1 MSETT
6 EAQAPAGESLEV
18 TEDDVKPSKGNG
30 DSSKPKTDSTE
41 KSSQP
46 KSGPKDSDGDS
57 GAKQEAK
64 DGGPAPWAK
73 DLADRGIA
81 DPNVDAYL
89 REVWQP
95 RMTQYEQQMSQWD
108 QLFGGDM
115 ERAQIMAG
123 LAEALENDPAGT
135 YQQMGELL
143 GLLDDGEYGDYEE
156 GEFPDEG
163 DEYAEDDGEQPD
175 EYRQWVMEKM
185 QQEHEAQ
192 QDAEYEGLLTDLE
205 TEHPGF
211 DRELFHA
218 AIVAF
223 DGDPEM
229 ALNWYMKYHR
239 APEPGDEMDGPTPV
253 GEGNPTPPEQEQ
265 YSGLGDAIDAFLSQ
279 DKTSRGGR

>member
-6 EAQAPAGESLEV
+6 EAQAPAGDSLEV
-18 TEDDVKPSKGNG
+18 TEDDIKSSKGS
-30 DSSKPKTDSTE
+30 SSKPKTDSTE

-46 KSGPKDSDGDS
+46 KSEAKNSDERS
-57 GAKQEAK
+57 EPKQEAK

-73 DLADRGIA
+73 DLADRGIE

-143 GLLDDGEYGDYEE
+143 GLLSDDGEYGEYED
-156 GEFPDEG
+156 GEYEG
-163 DEYAEDDGEQPD
+163 DFEGEDDGEQPD

-192 QDAEYEGLLTDLE
+192 QDAEYESLLTDLE

-239 APEPGDEMDGPTPV
+239 APDPSDEMDGPTPM

>member
-6 EAQAPAGESLEV
+6 EAQAPAGDNLEV
-18 TEDDVKPSKGNG
+18 TEDDVKPSKGRG
-30 DSSKPKTDSTE
+30 DSSKPKADSTE

-46 KSGPKDSDGDS
+46 KSESKNTDERSEPR
-57 GAKQEAK
+57 QEAK

-73 DLADRGIA
+73 DLADRGID

-95 RMTQYEQQMSQWD
+95 RMTQYEQQTSQWD

-143 GLLDDGEYGDYEE
+143 GLLNDGEYDESGFDGEVDGEFDGMDDGEE
-156 GEFPDEG
+156 
-163 DEYAEDDGEQPD
+163 PD
-175 EYRQWVMEKM
+175 EYRQWVMDKM
-185 QQEHEAQ
+185 AQEQTAQ
-192 QDAEYEGLLTDLE
+192 QDAAYEELLSDLE

-229 ALNWYMKYHR
+229 AFSWYMKYHR
-239 APEPGDEMDGPTPV
+239 APEPGAEMDGPTPM
-253 GEGNPTPPEQEQ
+253 GEGNPTPPEQES

>member
-6 EAQAPAGESLEV
+6 EAQAPAGDSLEV
-18 TEDDVKPSKGNG
+18 TEDDVKPSKGKG
-30 DSSKPKTDSTE
+30 DSSKPKTDSKE

-46 KSGPKDSDGDS
+46 KSGAKSSDES
-57 GAKQEAK
+57 SEPKQEVK

-73 DLADRGIA
+73 DLADRGIE

-143 GLLDDGEYGDYEE
+143 GLLNDGEYDEGEFDGGVDGEFGGMDDGEE
-156 GEFPDEG
+156 
-163 DEYAEDDGEQPD
+163 PD
-175 EYRQWVMEKM
+175 EYRQWVMDKM
-185 QQEHEAQ
+185 AQEQEAQ
-192 QDAEYEGLLTDLE
+192 QDAAYEALLTDLE

-223 DGDPEM
+223 EGDPEM

-239 APEPGDEMDGPTPV
+239 APEPGAEMDGPTPM
-253 GEGNPTPPEQEQ
+253 GEGNPTPPEQES